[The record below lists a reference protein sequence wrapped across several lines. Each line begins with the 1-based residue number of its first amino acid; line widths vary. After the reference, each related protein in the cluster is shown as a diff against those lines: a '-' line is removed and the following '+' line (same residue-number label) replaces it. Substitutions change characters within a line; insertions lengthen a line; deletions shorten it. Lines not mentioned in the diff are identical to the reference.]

1 MRTLIKLTPSVLAIE
16 TEHGSRKF
24 KEKIVDDWMFSNS
37 STVRLVYNDFR
48 IEQKYFND
56 EIQDF

>member
-1 MRTLIKLTPSVLAIE
+1 MKTLIKLTPSALAIE

-37 STVRLVYNDFR
+37 STVRLLYNDLR
-48 IEQKYFND
+48 IEEKYFNN
-56 EIQDF
+56 EIQGF